1 MGHGL
6 GFGQEQQ
13 EDPIAL
19 GFSGALRLGVEGVR
33 CGLRLLLELVLACA
47 WSALIGRK
55 VEGREADK
63 LQQHASCSWEEKQ
76 EEKEE
81 LQLWWPAVEEESRR
95 GVTAA
100 AKEGRE
106 EERVELAADG

>member
-1 MGHGL
+1 MRSRVAWWWLIQVLGRKVVGHGL

-13 EDPIAL
+13 EDLIAL

-55 VEGREADK
+55 G
-63 LQQHASCSWEEKQ
+63 S
-76 EEKEE
+76 
-81 LQLWWPAVEEESRR
+81 
-95 GVTAA
+95 G
-100 AKEGRE
+100 
-106 EERVELAADG
+106 